1 MKTGLPIGALAPL
14 AFGAALAAAGS
25 ADARIGKVDDIRTVG
40 PDPSAAATAEA
51 ARAQGK
57 SLLAQNKL
65 PEALQSFRQA
75 LLQDPDSAEAL
86 NGMAVCYDRLGRF
99 EDSRTHYEM
108 ALGIDPTSPVLLNNY
123 GLSLFLQGKGEE
135 AVRFLSLA
143 AASGDPLVQAASLR
157 TLARIEQQRHPN
169 TAVANPARMDD
180 GAGEARIVRTS
191 AHEQRLV
198 LDTPAKGRQQQ
209 ATAAIAPETAIATAA
224 IGTLTRREETRI
236 AAVEMAAIANEHA
249 VIEAARA
256 EAMAA
261 AEAAAM
267 ELALPAAMRETQL
280 VSASLQMDAAA
291 AIPHS
296 IAFETPRHSEWW
308 ANQLLD
314 INRSSHPDERR
325 GYDRQQ
331 AHLALL
337 ATGLVVPRPALRQQA
352 PAATDP
358 AAGPGVRKREFAH
371 PFASDNSR
379 LNDFAERL
387 HGHEI
392 IETAAEIASRIAS
405 LEALIERV
413 RNA

>member
-14 AFGAALAAAGS
+14 VFGAALAAAGS

-51 ARAQGK
+51 ARAHGK

-157 TLARIEQQRHPN
+157 TLARIEQQRRPN
-169 TAVANPARMDD
+169 AAVSNPARMDD

-209 ATAAIAPETAIATAA
+209 ATAAAPETAIATAA
-224 IGTLTRREETRI
+224 IGALTRREETWI

-261 AEAAAM
+261 AEAAAI
-267 ELALPAAMRETQL
+267 ERALPAAMRETQL
-280 VSASLQMDAAA
+280 ESASLQMDAAA

-296 IAFETPRHSEWW
+296 IAFEAPRQSEWL

-314 INRSSHPDERR
+314 IGPSSQPDERR

-392 IETAAEIASRIAS
+392 IETAADIASRIAS